1 MMSADNESPVI
12 LPFGGFRER
21 IQAEQKAGTS
31 NEPLPNLLI
40 DKEKK
45 SLPVA
50 EILRQGEPNVYSD
63 EERLAA
69 HFRKFKAKAPPYT
82 AEYITTNRF
91 SDLDAEVR
99 SNALEKYKQS
109 FAEKNFPFEYENP
122 GEISEPRI
130 YFDEDGVDEFSVDT
144 GSGERDPYHL
154 KGNFT
159 SLIISKSMKFCFT
172 CIFYLTF
179 TDKDKMDG
187 KLPKN
192 MEYLMNFW
200 REITGS
206 KLKPQGALYAEGG
219 PLKADDLQGEYIN
232 IAYTYK

>member
-1 MMSADNESPVI
+1 MMSGNEDSPVI

-21 IQAEQKAGTS
+21 IQAEQKARTR
-31 NEPLPNLLI
+31 NEPSVLI

-50 EILRQGEPNVYSD
+50 EILRQGEPNVYTD

-82 AEYITTNRF
+82 AEYITTNRL

-122 GEISEPRI
+122 GEIPEQRI
-130 YFDEDGVDEFSVDT
+130 YFDEDGIDEFPVDT

-154 KGNFT
+154 KGNNNS
-159 SLIISKSMKFCFT
+159 SLQIHIVIEK
-172 CIFYLTF
+172 Y
-179 TDKDKMDG
+179 
-187 KLPKN
+187 
-192 MEYLMNFW
+192 
-200 REITGS
+200 
-206 KLKPQGALYAEGG
+206 
-219 PLKADDLQGEYIN
+219 
-232 IAYTYK
+232 